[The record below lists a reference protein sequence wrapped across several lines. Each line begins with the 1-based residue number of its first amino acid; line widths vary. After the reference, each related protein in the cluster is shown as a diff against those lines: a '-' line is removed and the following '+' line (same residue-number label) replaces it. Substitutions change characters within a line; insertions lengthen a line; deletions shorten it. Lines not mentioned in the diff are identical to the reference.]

1 MGMATEQDKTVTGLQ
16 IAIQMEIDGK
26 EFYLK
31 AAKGSRNDLGR
42 KLFERLAAE
51 EDIHRQKFEQ
61 IYEAIRNEKGWPV
74 VNFQPDGGK
83 TLRTVFARAS
93 EEIGTRLKTLATELA
108 VVKTA
113 REMEAKTYDFYKGQS
128 KKATYDAEKD
138 YYETLAGEEQ
148 EHSLILAD
156 YYEYLQNPAGWFVK
170 KEHPSLDGT

>member
-1 MGMATEQDKTVTGLQ
+1 MATEQDETVAGLQ
-16 IAIQMEIDGK
+16 IAIQMEIDGQ

-31 AAKGSRNDLGR
+31 AAKKGSNDLGR
-42 KLFERLAAE
+42 KLLQRLALE

-61 IYEAIRNEKGWPV
+61 IYEAIRNKKGWPV
-74 VNFQPDGGK
+74 VDFQPDGGK

-93 EEIGTRLKTLATELA
+93 EGIGPKLKALATELA
-108 VVKTA
+108 AVKTA
-113 REMEAKTYDFYKGQS
+113 REMEAKTYDFYQS
-128 KKATYDAEKD
+128 QGKKATYDAERH

-170 KEHPSLDGT
+170 KEHPSLDGS